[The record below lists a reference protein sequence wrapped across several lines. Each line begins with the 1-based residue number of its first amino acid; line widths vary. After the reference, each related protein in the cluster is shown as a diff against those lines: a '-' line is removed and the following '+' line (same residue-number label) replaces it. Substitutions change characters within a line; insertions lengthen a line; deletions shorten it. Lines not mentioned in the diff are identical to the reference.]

1 MKKILDC
8 IYRIFEKLAAIGS
21 DKYLHL
27 IAGLIVAFV
36 LGRLFVNVEAWAFP
50 AITGVLLLM
59 VAKECVDYYLRDE
72 QFDLKDVAAGLVGAF
87 VGVLMCLL

>member
-1 MKKILDC
+1 MKKALDC
-8 IYRIFEKLAAIGS
+8 VYRIFEKLAAIGS

-36 LGRLFVNVEAWAFP
+36 LGRLLANVEAWAVP
-50 AITGVLLLM
+50 AITGVLLRM

-72 QFDLKDVAAGLVGAF
+72 QFDLKDVAAGLVGSV
-87 VGVLMCLL
+87 VGVILCLV

>member
-1 MKKILDC
+1 MKKALDC

-36 LGRLFVNVEAWAFP
+36 LGRLLAHVEAWAFP
-50 AITGVLLLM
+50 AITGVLMLM
-59 VAKECVDYYLRDE
+59 TGKECVDYYLRDE
-72 QFDLKDVAAGLVGAF
+72 QFDLKDVAAGLVGAV
-87 VGVLMCLL
+87 VGVILCLV

>member
-8 IYRIFEKLAAIGS
+8 IYRIFGRIAAIGS

-36 LGRLFVNVEAWAFP
+36 LGRLFANVGAWAFP

-59 VAKECVDYYLRDE
+59 VAKECVDYYIRKE
-72 QFDLKDVAAGLVGAF
+72 QFDWLDVAAGLVGAF
-87 VGVLMCLL
+87 VGVILCLL

>member
-1 MKKILDC
+1 MKKALDC
-8 IYRIFEKLAAIGS
+8 IYRIFGRLAAIGS

-36 LGRLFVNVEAWAFP
+36 LGRLLAHVEAWAFP

-59 VAKECVDYYLRDE
+59 VAKESIDYYIRKE

-87 VGVLMCLL
+87 VGVILCLL

>member
-1 MKKILDC
+1 MKKALDC

-21 DKYLHL
+21 DKFLHL

-36 LGRLFVNVEAWAFP
+36 LGRLLAHVEAWAFP

-59 VAKECVDYYLRDE
+59 VAKECVDYYIRKE
-72 QFDLKDVAAGLVGAF
+72 QFDWLDVAAGLMGAV
-87 VGVLMCLL
+87 VGVILCLL

>member
-1 MKKILDC
+1 MKKALDC
-8 IYRIFEKLAAIGS
+8 IYRIFEKVAAIGS

-36 LGRLFVNVEAWAFP
+36 LGRLFANVEAWAFP

-72 QFDLKDVAAGLVGAF
+72 QFDLKDVAAGLVGAV

>member
-8 IYRIFEKLAAIGS
+8 IYRIFEKFAAIGS

-27 IAGLIVAFV
+27 IAGLIIAFV
-36 LGRLFVNVEAWAFP
+36 LGRLFANVEAWAFP

-59 VAKECVDYYLRDE
+59 VAKECVDYYIRKE
-72 QFDLKDVAAGLVGAF
+72 QFDLKDVAAGLVGAV

>member
-1 MKKILDC
+1 MKSFLDC
-8 IYRIFEKLAAIGS
+8 IYRIFGKLATIGS

-36 LGRLFVNVEAWAFP
+36 LGKLFANVEAWAFP

-59 VAKECVDYYLRDE
+59 VAKECVDYYIRKE
-72 QFDLKDVAAGLVGAF
+72 QFDWKDVVAGLVGAF
-87 VGVLMCLL
+87 VGALMCLL

>member
-1 MKKILDC
+1 MKSFLDC
-8 IYRIFEKLAAIGS
+8 IYRIFGRLAVFGS

-27 IAGLIVAFV
+27 LVGLILAFV
-36 LGRLFVNVEAWAFP
+36 LGKLFANVEAWAFP
-50 AITGVLLLM
+50 AIVGVLLLM

-72 QFDLKDVAAGLVGAF
+72 QFDLKDVAAGLVGAV

>member
-1 MKKILDC
+1 MKKALDC
-8 IYRIFEKLAAIGS
+8 VYRIFEKFAAIGS

-27 IAGLIVAFV
+27 IAGLIIAFV
-36 LGRLFVNVEAWAFP
+36 LGRLFANVEAWAFP

-72 QFDLKDVAAGLVGAF
+72 QFDLKDVAAGLVGAV
-87 VGVLMCLL
+87 VGVILCLV

>member
-1 MKKILDC
+1 MKKALDC
-8 IYRIFEKLAAIGS
+8 VYRIFEKIAAIGS

-36 LGRLFVNVEAWAFP
+36 LGRLFANVEAWAFP

-59 VAKECVDYYLRDE
+59 VAKECVDYYIRKE
-72 QFDLKDVAAGLVGAF
+72 QFDLKDVAAGLVGAV
-87 VGVLMCLL
+87 VGVILCLV

>member
-1 MKKILDC
+1 MKKALDC
-8 IYRIFEKLAAIGS
+8 VYRIFEKFAAIGS

-36 LGRLFVNVEAWAFP
+36 LGRLFANVEAWAFP

-72 QFDLKDVAAGLVGAF
+72 QFDLKDVSAGLVGAV

>member
-8 IYRIFEKLAAIGS
+8 FYRILEKLATIGS

-36 LGRLFVNVEAWAFP
+36 LGKLFANVEAWAYP
-50 AITGVLLLM
+50 AIVGVLLLM

-72 QFDLKDVAAGLVGAF
+72 QLDLKDIAAGVVGAV
-87 VGVLMCLL
+87 VGVILCLL

>member
-1 MKKILDC
+1 MKKALDC

-36 LGRLFVNVEAWAFP
+36 LGRLFANVEAWAFP

-72 QFDLKDVAAGLVGAF
+72 QFDLKDVAAGLVGAV

>member
-1 MKKILDC
+1 MKKALDC
-8 IYRIFEKLAAIGS
+8 IYRIFEKFAAIGS

-36 LGRLFVNVEAWAFP
+36 LGRLFANVEAWAFP

-72 QFDLKDVAAGLVGAF
+72 QFDLKDVAAGLVGAV
-87 VGVLMCLL
+87 VGVILCLV

>member
-1 MKKILDC
+1 MKKALDC
-8 IYRIFEKLAAIGS
+8 VYRIFEKFAAIGS

-36 LGRLFVNVEAWAFP
+36 LGRLFANVEAWAFP

-59 VAKECVDYYLRDE
+59 CVDYYLRDE
-72 QFDLKDVAAGLVGAF
+72 QFDLKDVAAGLVGAV
-87 VGVLMCLL
+87 VGVILCLV

>member
-1 MKKILDC
+1 MKKALDC

-27 IAGLIVAFV
+27 IAGLIVAFL
-36 LGRLFVNVEAWAFP
+36 LGRLFANVEAWAFP

-72 QFDLKDVAAGLVGAF
+72 QFDLKDVAAGLVGAV
-87 VGVLMCLL
+87 VGVLVCLL

>member
-8 IYRIFEKLAAIGS
+8 IYRIFGRFAAIGS

-36 LGRLFVNVEAWAFP
+36 LGRLFSHVEAWAFP
-50 AITGVLLLM
+50 AITGVLMLM
-59 VAKECVDYYLRDE
+59 TGKECVDYYLRDE
-72 QFDLKDVAAGLVGAF
+72 QFDLKDVAAGLVGAV
-87 VGVLMCLL
+87 VGVILCLL